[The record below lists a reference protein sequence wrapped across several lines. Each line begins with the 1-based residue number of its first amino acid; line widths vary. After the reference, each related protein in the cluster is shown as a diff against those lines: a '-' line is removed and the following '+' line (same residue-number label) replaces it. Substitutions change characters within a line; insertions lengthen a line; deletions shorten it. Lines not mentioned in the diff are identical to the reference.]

1 MIISN
6 EKFNKPILINSNQP
20 TLIVIKDL
28 NEFYQYQKELVS
40 QVNGEEGNFLIFDG
54 EKPLKIE
61 SQVEV
66 IHNLLMLSL
75 NNRKAINFL
84 YKQINLELGKSDSL
98 VRYEELKNMIV
109 EFLQT
114 LKSETL
120 LDFSYDKEVEL
131 TDILKIFDVK
141 FSEHEDTPIQLLIRY
156 LDLVL
161 TLTKTKVFFVSFA
174 LYLFSQEEI
183 IELIQFSVQHDIY
196 LIFMEKEAPK
206 HNYELSIYS
215 IVDSY
220 VL

>member
-98 VRYEELKNMIV
+98 VRYEELKNMIA

-174 LYLFSQEEI
+174 LYLFGQEEI
-183 IELIQFSVQHDIY
+183 KELIQFSVQHDIY
-196 LIFMEKEAPK
+196 LVFMEKEVPK

>member
-6 EKFNKPILINSNQP
+6 EKFNKPILISSNQP

-84 YKQINLELGKSDSL
+84 YKQINSELGKSNSL
-98 VRYEELKNMIV
+98 VKYEELKDTMI

-120 LDFSYDKEVEL
+120 LDFSFDKDVEL

-156 LDLVL
+156 ISLVL
-161 TLTKTKVFFVSFA
+161 ALTKTKVFFISFA

-183 IELIQFSVQHDIY
+183 KELIQFSIQHDIY
-196 LIFMEKEAPK
+196 LVFMEKEIPK
-206 HNYELSIYS
+206 NIYELNVYN

-220 VL
+220 IL